1 MILLLNTSTPTCKL
15 TLINGDRKNQSEW
28 LADRDL
34 SNGLHRFIKK
44 QLSEYD
50 ASWQDIKGIGVFRG
64 PGSFTGLRIGLSVM
78 NTLADSLNVPIVGTI
93 GLDWQNQAIAMLE
106 KNINDEVVQPL
117 YGSEANITK
126 PRK

>member
-106 KNINDEVVQPL
+106 KNINDGVVQPL